1 MAPLFTLVYVCSLF
15 MIGRNAFSLFFQ
27 LRSLFLEEKKMELKE
42 AKYGYF
48 VFAGL
53 TFTAILGIICGIG
66 LLFPNQIFGYY
77 LFYVVAGMMI
87 YSYTNY
93 AGVTYDKKNWIMFT
107 VSILVIIFTIILT
120 IFLITYMVTGKID

>member
-1 MAPLFTLVYVCSLF
+1 MAPLLVLVYVCSLF

-27 LRSLFLEEKKMELKE
+27 IRSLFLEEKKKELKE

-48 VFAGL
+48 VFVGL

-77 LFYVVAGMMI
+77 LFLVVSGMMI

-93 AGVTYDKKNWIMFT
+93 AGVTYDKKNWVMFV
-107 VSILVIIFTIILT
+107 VSILVIIFTIILASL
-120 IFLITYMVTGKID
+120 LIYYMASGIID